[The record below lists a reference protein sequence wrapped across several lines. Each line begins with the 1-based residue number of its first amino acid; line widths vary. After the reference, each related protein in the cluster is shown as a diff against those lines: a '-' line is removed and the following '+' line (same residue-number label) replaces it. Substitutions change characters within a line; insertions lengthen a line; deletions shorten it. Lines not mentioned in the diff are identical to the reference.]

1 MLILGTAYSYRL
13 IWGKKTAWGQKMM
26 LFVLEKRN
34 DIALKDVKVGCKEEG
49 YKLLSVPIVV
59 GKKKS

>member
-1 MLILGTAYSYRL
+1 
-13 IWGKKTAWGQKMM
+13 MM

-34 DIALKDVKVGCKEEG
+34 DTALKDVKVGFKEEG
-49 YKLLSVPIVV
+49 YKLLSVPVVV